1 MEEPIEDG
9 STSHAQH
16 IVKRI
21 GTSSHNFGRGWVQN
35 VFVYFFRWG
44 VTDSMMDLIL
54 MMCVYLAEYVLRAQ
68 ATSMDILPVKLCVW
82 RPEYSICTFLIVEL
96 NPVVKPEMALHTIQ
110 GCLFAGSSVGK
121 CIQLASEVF
130 VNARLNLR
138 VCLSRAGWMCELS
151 VAP

>member
-35 VFVYFFRWG
+35 VFVYFFRRG
-44 VTDSMMDLIL
+44 VTDS

-96 NPVVKPEMALHTIQ
+96 NPVVKPKMALHTIQ

-130 VNARLNLR
+130 FVCVNARLNLR
-138 VCLSRAGWMCELS
+138 LCLSRAGWMCELS

>member
-1 MEEPIEDG
+1 M
-9 STSHAQH
+9 
-16 IVKRI
+16 
-21 GTSSHNFGRGWVQN
+21 
-35 VFVYFFRWG
+35 
-44 VTDSMMDLIL
+44 TDSMMDLIL

>member
-54 MMCVYLAEYVLRAQ
+54 MMCVYLAE
-68 ATSMDILPVKLCVW
+68 
-82 RPEYSICTFLIVEL
+82 
-96 NPVVKPEMALHTIQ
+96 
-110 GCLFAGSSVGK
+110 
-121 CIQLASEVF
+121 
-130 VNARLNLR
+130 
-138 VCLSRAGWMCELS
+138 
-151 VAP
+151 